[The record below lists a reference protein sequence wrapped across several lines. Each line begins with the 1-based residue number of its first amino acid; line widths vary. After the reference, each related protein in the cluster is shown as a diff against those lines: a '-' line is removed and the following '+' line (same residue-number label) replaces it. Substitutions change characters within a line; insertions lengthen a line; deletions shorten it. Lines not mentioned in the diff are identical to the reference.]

1 MKIKLIPIYLII
13 FTFIFYSCSNVS
25 TNNSI
30 GTNQSINISQKE
42 SRPGIDLFLLI
53 DESGSMVGQK
63 GTDNAGIRYD
73 ASKYLLQ
80 SIFVK
85 TADKDYPNR
94 VSIIQFSDN
103 AHGTG
108 LLDVLAGNLPR
119 FQKGIMQ
126 PANPN
131 GNTNILA
138 ALKEAKAEF
147 EHAPKYYN
155 RRDRAIVIF
164 TDGKPERGNNEPLSV
179 TKSYFNEIK
188 KYVNKELKN
197 FKIYVIGIN
206 NQAATVKFSETIKYW
221 KEIIPAGNILPIKNI
236 NDLYSKFNYTI
247 GKILEI
253 KSSYKNL
260 IKDNGYFSVNPYV
273 DNLEFHIFALKQL
286 KLSIYDPDN
295 KLIKIDTSFANINQ
309 EGYIIYKIDNPVP
322 GKWTYHLQR
331 TPGAKQPVRIIIN
344 EIPFRLEL
352 LSPEPIFNS
361 YGQIIYPLGKKVL
374 LKAKFTKENGHEIK
388 ELPDYPLSFDAR
400 ITSEDN
406 PSFDKQI
413 RFLKKN
419 KAGINY
425 YADKYIIFNKEGKYN
440 IRLNVKGGTSVEF
453 TQNEPVEIVKIPYFE
468 IIKPKPLE
476 KFSLGSPINIIV
488 ALKYGSE
495 DVNPKNIFEDNPN
508 NLILSQVI
516 SNPENFRS
524 AAIWLDQSINNP
536 SLFIG
541 TVPQSAKKF
550 NTDKKG
556 NYVLAFDS
564 KVTPILNYKLFPI
577 KQVTSFDIIIVQSF
591 WQSVFYYLK
600 LIFFILLILFIFVV
614 IIKSYLILYKGF
626 NYRKPGESLIAY
638 FEGAYGPGAPDEPNT
653 NSKKELIGHS
663 TTFNKKSR
671 IVSVKTKI
679 KNEKTKKVD
688 AIVCKLWVKCK
699 DKDAKYIKIYKD
711 SYLKNLLPWTKSLC
725 QISYGRA
732 VSNYEGRKLHFERL
746 RREDT
751 IINESQEKPDEDSAS
766 SNILNL

>member
-1 MKIKLIPIYLII
+1 MKIKLLTI
-13 FTFIFYSCSNVS
+13 FSLMIFIFYSCSNENP
-25 TNNSI
+25 NNNVDI
-30 GTNQSINISQKE
+30 GQSININQKE
-42 SRPGIDLFLLI
+42 YKPGIDLFLLI
-53 DESGSMVGQK
+53 DESGSMVGPK
-63 GTDNAGIRYD
+63 GTDNTGIRYD

-80 SIFVK
+80 SVFVK
-85 TADKDYPNR
+85 NADKDYPNR

-103 AHGTG
+103 AQGTG
-108 LLDVLAGNLPR
+108 LLDVLAGNLSR
-119 FQKGIMQ
+119 LQKGIMQ

-131 GNTNILA
+131 GNTNFLA
-138 ALKEAKAEF
+138 ALKESKKEF
-147 EHAPKYYN
+147 EQAPKYYN

-179 TKSYFNEIK
+179 TKSYFNKIK
-188 KYVNKELKN
+188 EYVNKELKN
-197 FKIYVIGIN
+197 FKVYVIGIN
-206 NQAATVKFSETIKYW
+206 NQAAAVKFSETIKYW
-221 KEIIPAGNILPIKNI
+221 KEIIPAANILPIKNI
-236 NDLYSKFNYTI
+236 NDLYSKFNYI
-247 GKILEI
+247 IEKILEI

-260 IKDNGYFSVNPYV
+260 IKDNGNFPVNPYV
-273 DNLEFHIFALKQL
+273 DNLEFHIFALRQL
-286 KLSIYDPDN
+286 KLSIYNPDN

-309 EGYIIYKIDNPVP
+309 EGYIIYKIGNPVP

-331 TPGAKQPVRIIIN
+331 TPGNNQPVRIIIN

-352 LSPEPIFNS
+352 LSPGPIFNS
-361 YGQIIYPLGKKVL
+361 YGQRIYPLGKKVL
-374 LKAKFTKENGHEIK
+374 IKAKFTKENGHEIK

-413 RFLKKN
+413 RFLRKN
-419 KAGINY
+419 KAGLNY

-453 TQNEPVEIVKIPYFE
+453 TQNEPIEVVKIPYFE
-468 IIKPKPLE
+468 IIKPQPLQ
-476 KFSLGSPINIIV
+476 KFSLGSPINIEV
-488 ALKYGSE
+488 ALKYGNE
-495 DVNPKNIFEDNPN
+495 EVNPKNIFEDNPN

-536 SLFIG
+536 SLFMG
-541 TVPQSAKKF
+541 TIPQSAEKF

-556 NYVLAFDS
+556 NYILAFDS

-577 KQVTSFDIIIVQSF
+577 KQVASFDIIIVQSF
-591 WQSVFYYLK
+591 LQSIIYYLK
-600 LIFFILLILFIFVV
+600 LFLFIVIILFILGV
-614 IIKSYLILYKGF
+614 IIKSHLIFYRGF
-626 NYRKPGESLIAY
+626 NYRKPGERLIAY
-638 FEGAYGPGAPDEPNT
+638 FEGASGLGLPDEPGT

-671 IVSVKTKI
+671 IVAVNTKI
-679 KNEKTKKVD
+679 RNEKTKKID
-688 AIVCKLWVKCK
+688 TIICKLWVKCK
-699 DKDAKYIKIYKD
+699 DKDAKYIKVYKD

-732 VSNYEGRKLHFERL
+732 VINYEGRKLHFERL

-751 IINESQEKPDEDSAS
+751 IINESQEKPNEDSAS
-766 SNILNL
+766 SNILNLQ